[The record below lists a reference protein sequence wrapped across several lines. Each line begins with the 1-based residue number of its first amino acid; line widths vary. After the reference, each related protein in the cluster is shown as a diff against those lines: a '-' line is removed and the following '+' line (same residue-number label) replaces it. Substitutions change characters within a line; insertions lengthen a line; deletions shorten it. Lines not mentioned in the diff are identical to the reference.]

1 MTDTFKGQLAH
12 EKVLGRIKEIEN
24 HWNLEFTS
32 RGGGVNEHGE
42 EVHWV
47 SYRSKS

>member
-1 MTDTFKGQLAH
+1 MTDTFEGQLAH
-12 EKVLGRIKEIEN
+12 ENVLKRIAEIQN
-24 HWNLEFTS
+24 HFNLELTS